1 MKGKAF
7 NHLYT
12 SLATL
17 LEPAIKILQI
27 LLKIVSFYGFFFS
40 KIIEFAA
47 KNFQNFITL
56 QNFTHRKK
64 RLNPGKV
71 H

>member
-1 MKGKAF
+1 MEGNAF
-7 NHLYT
+7 SHLYT

-17 LEPAIKILQI
+17 RESAIKILQI
-27 LLKIVSFYGFFFS
+27 LLKIVSFYGIFFS
-40 KIIEFAA
+40 KIIKFAA

-64 RLNPGKV
+64 G
-71 H
+71 